1 MPSARGTKV
10 TLLVGGNVL
19 DVATGEASHRDI
31 AIEDGVVVDASRAA
45 GANKVDVGGRT
56 VMFGLWDV
64 HAHPAS
70 RMYDFTAAGYF
81 ESTAQHTVR
90 AGGNL
95 LQAVSMGITGIRTAA
110 EGEGI
115 DTAWRDA
122 VLQGLWPGPRIKCAG
137 PGIRTT
143 GGHGT
148 AWPRQYLHSDMIQVA
163 DGVTQMRVAVRTL
176 AERGMD
182 WVKVLLTGGLYSPHE
197 TVDSGQFLDDE
208 LEALMATARQRGLPV
223 LAHCGSARLAEKF
236 SNLGG
241 RSVEH
246 GYALDEASA
255 KVLAKNGT
263 WLTPT
268 IGVTHDEEMMKTDG
282 WPKHAVERAL
292 ASAKRHAEAIRIA
305 HAAGVKLATGA
316 DLNPIG
322 PRLHAELRL
331 LESIGLSRLDVLRAA
346 TTGSRE
352 LNGLGAETSPVP
364 GAAADLVVLE
374 GNPMD
379 DMTTLQKPVGVMV
392 AGRFVIDPRGGAL
405 SVPTP
410 GSYAK

>member
-1 MPSARGTKV
+1 MAGDSSSTV
-10 TLLVGGNVL
+10 TVLVGGSVL
-19 DVATGEASHRDI
+19 DVATGDLARRDI
-31 AIEDGVVVDASRAA
+31 AVENGVVVEASRSS
-45 GANKVDVGGRT
+45 GAERGDVGGRT
-56 VMFGLWDV
+56 IMFGLWDV

-81 ESTAQHTVR
+81 ESVAQHTVR

-95 LQAVSMGITGIRTAA
+95 LQALSMGITGIRTAA

-122 VLQGLWPGPRIKCAG
+122 VLQGRWPGPRIKCAG

-163 DGVTQMRVAVRTL
+163 DGVTQMRIAVRTL

-182 WVKVLLTGGLYSPHE
+182 WVKILLTGGLYSPHE

-208 LEALMATARQRGLPV
+208 LEAIMATARQRGLPV

-246 GYALDEASA
+246 GYALDEAAA
-255 KVLAKNGT
+255 KVMKKNGT
-263 WLTPT
+263 FLTPT
-268 IGVTHDEEMMKTDG
+268 IGVTHDEELMKADG
-282 WPKHAVERAL
+282 WPPHAIQRAL
-292 ASAKRHAEAIRIA
+292 ASAKRHAESIRIA

-322 PRLHAELRL
+322 PRLHAELRF
-331 LESIGLSRLDVLRAA
+331 LEGIGLSRLDVLRAA
-346 TTGSRE
+346 TAGSRE
-352 LNGLGAETSPVP
+352 LNGLGSETSPTP
-364 GAAADLVVLE
+364 GAAADLIVLA
-374 GNPMD
+374 GNPLD
-379 DMTTLQKPVGVMV
+379 DMTTLQRPVGAMV
-392 AGRFVIDPRGGAL
+392 AGRLIMDPRGGVL